1 MKDKVTKR
9 VFFGEHNRMNGLSK
23 DINNLKDAKAT
34 ASSAGVQ
41 IPPPALSKNSSAY
54 WLSVMNPAEWYIT
67 YKIPMQENGL

>member
-9 VFFGEHNRMNGLSK
+9 VFFEEHSRMNGLIK
-23 DINNLKDAKAT
+23 DTKNLKDAKAT

-54 WLSVMNPAEWYIT
+54 WLSVMKPAEWYIR
-67 YKIPMQENGL
+67 YKTPMQENGL